1 LLTIVQV
8 ESEEGIANIPEIG
21 MVDGV
26 DVIFLGPFDI
36 GASIG
41 SVGSFEPNGK
51 TMTLLKQAELLVRET
66 SQKKKQEKG
75 FGLCLGGFRAPGRSL
90 KEMFSED
97 VGYQF
102 VSGSLDLGLLQAAAV
117 ADYEAGQESME

>member
-51 TMTLLKQAELLVRET
+51 TMTLLKQAELLVREK
-66 SQKKKQEKG
+66 QAKKRNKRKALVCALED
-75 FGLCLGGFRAPGRSL
+75 FGHR
-90 KEMFSED
+90 
-97 VGYQF
+97 V
-102 VSGSLDLGLLQAAAV
+102 DL
-117 ADYEAGQESME
+117 